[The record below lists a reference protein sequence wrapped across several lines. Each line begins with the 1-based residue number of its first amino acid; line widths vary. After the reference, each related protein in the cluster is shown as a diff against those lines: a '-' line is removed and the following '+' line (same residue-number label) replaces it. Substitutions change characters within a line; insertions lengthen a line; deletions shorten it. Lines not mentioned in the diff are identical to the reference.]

1 MQVVFTMCVPA
12 ILLMHCIEKNVR
24 TKVQIKTCFL
34 VISAVNIGTNWNLI
48 LQTCSQTI
56 QELFLSYYLQQ
67 CDDFPEKYG
76 APQKTVCRT
85 WFESEC
91 NTTYVESPS
100 GDHKPNTWCQKMPRK
115 ICAPDNCN
123 MVQVIK

>member
-1 MQVVFTMCVPA
+1 MCSV
-12 ILLMHCIEKNVR
+12 
-24 TKVQIKTCFL
+24 
-34 VISAVNIGTNWNLI
+34 
-48 LQTCSQTI
+48 
-56 QELFLSYYLQQ
+56 QQ
-67 CDDFPEKYG
+67 CTDGQSSYG

-100 GDHKPNTWCQKMPRK
+100 GAHKPNTWCQKMPRK

-123 MVQVIK
+123 MIQVCNTQISENFFRKIERPNLPSAGALVSRCFS